1 MVNRDEVFVITEDDI
16 LKSPDRGK
24 NKAAASRGAPIS
36 LAKNSAKAGRAEG
49 DSAPEAVPPVERDK
63 SSGRRR
69 NPAAAST
76 LSLWVWGLGQLYNG
90 DTKLAV
96 LLMLSEALVVAF
108 HYMLYTVWRPLCN
121 FAYLFF
127 ISEAE
132 LVLYMA
138 AIDFCLLFFAIYNV
152 AQAYHGAEARGGR
165 FSGLHR
171 PLVAGLASLLVP
183 GWGQML
189 NGQLGKGVTFL
200 FSFLLQAYLI
210 GLYMVSPFYRVV
222 IDLDPQEILLKKA
235 IWVGMGVLFCTALSW
250 LISAYDATLV
260 ARYTR
265 KA

>member
-36 LAKNSAKAGRAEG
+36 LAKNSAKAGRGEG
-49 DSAPEAVPPVERDK
+49 DSAPEPVSSVERDK

-69 NPAAAST
+69 NPAAAGT

-90 DTKLAV
+90 DTKLA
-96 LLMLSEALVVAF
+96 
-108 HYMLYTVWRPLCN
+108 
-121 FAYLFF
+121 
-127 ISEAE
+127 
-132 LVLYMA
+132 
-138 AIDFCLLFFAIYNV
+138 
-152 AQAYHGAEARGGR
+152 
-165 FSGLHR
+165 
-171 PLVAGLASLLVP
+171 
-183 GWGQML
+183 
-189 NGQLGKGVTFL
+189 
-200 FSFLLQAYLI
+200 
-210 GLYMVSPFYRVV
+210 
-222 IDLDPQEILLKKA
+222 ILLKKA